1 MFAISERHDSLNRKS
16 QESTTKLRLINYSDS
31 DKYKINAKNKMF
43 LYSNTARVEPKKK
56 KDSHHLKL
64 LQIKEIPMKLTKHAQ
79 NLYAAK
85 YEMLMKVSK

>member
-56 KDSHHLKL
+56 KIH
-64 LQIKEIPMKLTKHAQ
+64 II
-79 NLYAAK
+79 
-85 YEMLMKVSK
+85 